1 MPFDFAWEVKE
12 PEFYNDYAHQSKG
25 DDKGYVSGSYR
36 VVLPDTRTQVTKTT
50 WFYSENY
57 FLLILF
63 FIFRLSATRPTPRT
77 ATLPKWNMKEK
88 LNTQTPSPDTQ
99 HHLNTK

>member
-50 WFYSENY
+50 
-57 FLLILF
+57 
-63 FIFRLSATRPTPRT
+63 
-77 ATLPKWNMKEK
+77 
-88 LNTQTPSPDTQ
+88 
-99 HHLNTK
+99 